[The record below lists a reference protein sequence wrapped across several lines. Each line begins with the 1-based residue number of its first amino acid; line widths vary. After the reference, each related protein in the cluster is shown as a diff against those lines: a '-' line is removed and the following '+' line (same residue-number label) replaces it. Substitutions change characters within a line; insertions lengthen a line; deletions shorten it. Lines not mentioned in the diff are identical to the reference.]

1 MAWVWQGKTYE
12 TRAALDEAK
21 RQYYEAISAS
31 YWAEHLAKLREDEKK
46 VRHYRAISAQYRPK
60 RRFTFAL
67 D

>member
-1 MAWVWQGKTYE
+1 MVWTWQGKTYE

-21 RQYYEAISAS
+21 RRYYEAISVK
-31 YWAEHLAKLREDEKK
+31 YRAEHLARLREDEEK

>member
-1 MAWVWQGKTYE
+1 MGWKWQGKTCE

-21 RQYYEAISAS
+21 RRYYE
-31 YWAEHLAKLREDEKK
+31 
-46 VRHYRAISAQYRPK
+46 AISAQYRPK

>member
-1 MAWVWQGKTYE
+1 MAWTWQGKTYE

-21 RQYYEAISAS
+21 RRHYEAISARCR
-31 YWAEHLAKLREDEKK
+31 AEHLARLREDKEK
-46 VRHYRAISAQYRPK
+46 VHHYRAISAQYRPK

>member
-1 MAWVWQGKTYE
+1 MGLKWQGKTYE

-21 RQYYEAISAS
+21 RRYYEAISAK
-31 YWAEHLAKLREDEKK
+31 YQAAHLARLREDEEK
-46 VRHYRAISAQYRPK
+46 VRNYRAISSQYRPK